1 MNFGFS
7 QEISEDVYSKANI
20 LTSISEKAKPFF
32 KEREYGSSIKTFTIG
47 IICVAPNYDF
57 FFKNK
62 RKGYTMAKRLLEY
75 DIKLEYE
82 RFKNSDKG
90 QIKEMV
96 ARSVI
101 DSLGIIEEL
110 EIKDFDLKLFRED
123 LILFFKE

>member
-7 QEISEDVYSKANI
+7 QEISEDVYSNANVLI
-20 LTSISEKAKPFF
+20 RISEKAETFF
-32 KEREYGSSIKTFTIG
+32 EKREYGSGIKTFTIG
-47 IICVAPNYDF
+47 IICVAPNFSF
-57 FFKNK
+57 FFKK
-62 RKGYTMAKRLLEY
+62 RKKYIKVKKQLEY
-75 DIKLEYE
+75 DIKLDHE
-82 RFKNSDKG
+82 RFKNSNEDE
-90 QIKEMV
+90 IKKMV